1 MMVAMTTWRRAPRRS
16 ILDLYL
22 LCRLAQASRAIRCRR
37 CRGDNLPMVQ
47 LFLEPHQLR
56 RVNHEF
62 VRYVRRNFPMRFY
75 RREGKWPVCATAA
88 LLRMA
93 DTVDSIMA
101 LMGRRKLGN
110 ARALLR
116 SLYEQVV
123 VFSWVAVDP
132 ATRLERWEGASR
144 KEQLKLH
151 NEVLRYGE
159 TILTPKE
166 AEEFAAA
173 PGVPSTATMA
183 HELDEY
189 WPGRVSGLHE
199 AGGLLSFHGL
209 YQSVYRVGSRQTH
222 GTLAALDPYVQGL
235 PRRRQGATITVRES
249 PEHNMLVYSLAAPLL
264 GIALLVAARS
274 FAWLDEPEIQ
284 RFINRATAEVAR
296 QRQARNKQRRT

>member
-1 MMVAMTTWRRAPRRS
+1 
-16 ILDLYL
+16 
-22 LCRLAQASRAIRCRR
+22 
-37 CRGDNLPMVQ
+37 
-47 LFLEPHQLR
+47 
-56 RVNHEF
+56 
-62 VRYVRRNFPMRFY
+62 
-75 RREGKWPVCATAA
+75 
-88 LLRMA
+88 
-93 DTVDSIMA
+93 MA
-101 LMGRRKLGN
+101 LMARRKLGD

-151 NEVLRYGE
+151 NETLRYGE

-173 PGVPSTATMA
+173 PGVPPTATMT
-183 HELDEY
+183 HELDKY
-189 WPGRVSGLHE
+189 WPGRISGLHE

-222 GTLAALDPYVQGL
+222 GTFAALDPYVQGW
-235 PRRRQGATITVRES
+235 PRRRQVAAITVRES
-249 PEHNMLVYSLAAPLL
+249 TEDDMLVYSLAAPLL

-274 FAWLDEPEIQ
+274 FAWLDEAEIQ

-296 QRQARNKQRRT
+296 QRQTGNKRRRT